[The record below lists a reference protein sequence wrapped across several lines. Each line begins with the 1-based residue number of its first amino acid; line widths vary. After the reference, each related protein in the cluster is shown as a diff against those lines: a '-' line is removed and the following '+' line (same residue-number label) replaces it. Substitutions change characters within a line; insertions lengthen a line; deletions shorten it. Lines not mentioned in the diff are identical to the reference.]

1 MTTYGIDRS
10 IEGHPIGLLG
20 RIRLDANVSL
30 SFRQKVLAA
39 ICWGCVVG
47 DHIAYLFR
55 TALAANSAFSLEAAI
70 GIEVYATVAALI
82 CWKALTR
89 GNSR

>member
-1 MTTYGIDRS
+1 MKTRTSD
-10 IEGHPIGLLG
+10 GHPVGLLG

-30 SFRQKVLAA
+30 SFGHKVLAA

-55 TALAANSAFSLEAAI
+55 TALATNSGFSLEAAI
-70 GIEVYATVAALI
+70 GVEVYATVAALI